1 MRLLL
6 LIKVSRAR
14 CPAPLNALSDS
25 ALRVFCVFFAPFR
38 PRGGSFLVFFRS
50 ATPVLRGPR
59 RGPGVFFLFPAV
71 LVHSVFRWCRRFF
84 SKNILAEWKKVVSL
98 HPLSPGERVLKKAT
112 VV

>member
-1 MRLLL
+1 M
-6 LIKVSRAR
+6 
-14 CPAPLNALSDS
+14 
-25 ALRVFCVFFAPFR
+25 
-38 PRGGSFLVFFRS
+38 FLRS

-59 RGPGVFFLFPAV
+59 RGPGEFFSFPAV
-71 LVHSVFRWCRRFF
+71 LVHSVFRLCGRFF